1 MHVTPT
7 MAPWRPLALS
17 SFRFYSTS
25 AEKPPLKLV
34 AELRKLTE
42 VSITK
47 AREALAASN
56 NDVSAALKWLQ
67 NDLAVS
73 GAKKAAKVAHRTAG
87 EGLVGAS
94 VLPRR
99 TGSSPGGV
107 RAALVEL
114 NCETDFVAR
123 NALFGRLVAICLMLT
138 SGSLSHTLLGKEF
151 WLIQAPR
158 WLLLEWACLVLTEVK
173 EFMNMLAEDAPP

>member
-1 MHVTPT
+1 

-17 SFRFYSTS
+17 SFRFYFTS
-25 AEKPPLKLV
+25 AEKPYLKLV
-34 AELRKLTE
+34 AELRKLTG

-67 NDLAVS
+67 SDLAVS

-87 EGLVGAS
+87 EGHVGAS
-94 VLPRR
+94 VLSRG
-99 TGSSPGGV
+99 TGSPPGGV

-114 NCETDFVAR
+114 NCETDFTMAR
-123 NALFGRLVAICLMLT
+123 NAALFRRLVGICQMLT
-138 SGSLSHTLLGKEF
+138 SKFSDPDTLGNASVSARLMLGATGNKRDDGVDTT
-151 WLIQAPR
+151 ISDA
-158 WLLLEWACLVLTEVK
+158 LL
-173 EFMNMLAEDAPP
+173 F